1 MIEVEDS
8 GKGIALEKQE
18 GMFEM
23 FKQQY
28 NFSEYENTG
37 VGLGL
42 TYCKMVIQQMEGQIQ
57 CHS

>member
-1 MIEVEDS
+1 MIKVEDS

-42 TYCKMVIQQMEGQIQ
+42 TYCKMVIQQMEGQI
-57 CHS
+57 